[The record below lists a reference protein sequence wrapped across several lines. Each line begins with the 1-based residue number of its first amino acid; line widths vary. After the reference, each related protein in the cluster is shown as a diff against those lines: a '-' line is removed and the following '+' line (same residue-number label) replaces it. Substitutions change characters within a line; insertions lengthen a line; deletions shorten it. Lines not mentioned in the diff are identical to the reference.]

1 MHGDQDLEQGSRR
14 LLKYPLR
21 LFGQIYTW
29 SRDCH
34 CSYQGHESR
43 RRQVVKYIK
52 LDELTLLQCMLPT
65 YKALTSVSDFHGV
78 VGDAGKVLP
87 PCYKEGPWSP
97 SEMRSFKWL
106 KQFISEGLQELAQQ
120 SRNQQTGCIMRN
132 PSTATLPPT
141 YEALMGASGSRG
153 VGGGAGEIPPP
164 SYEEAMF
171 LIGDDKLQVVLE
183 DSKYTASSDDELS
196 KELCAGAT
204 GRKPQQGSTAD

>member
-1 MHGDQDLEQGSRR
+1 
-14 LLKYPLR
+14 
-21 LFGQIYTW
+21 
-29 SRDCH
+29 
-34 CSYQGHESR
+34 
-43 RRQVVKYIK
+43 
-52 LDELTLLQCMLPT
+52 MLPA
-65 YKALTSVSDFHGV
+65 YKALMSVSDSHGV
-78 VGDAGKVLP
+78 MGGARKVLP
-87 PCYKEGPWSP
+87 TSYKEAMVTIRDEKLQVVEQFM
-97 SEMRSFKWL
+97 SELANTLVVFSSTAEDGE
-106 KQFISEGLQELAQQ
+106 IEGLQELAQQ
-120 SRNQQTGCIMRN
+120 SRSQQTGCIMRN

-153 VGGGAGEIPPP
+153 VGGGSGEVPPP

>member
-1 MHGDQDLEQGSRR
+1 MRLPLQLSRAR
-14 LLKYPLR
+14 VKATP
-21 LFGQIYTW
+21 
-29 SRDCH
+29 S
-34 CSYQGHESR
+34 S
-43 RRQVVKYIK
+43 QVDYLDTAIRYIK
-52 LDELTLLQCMLPT
+52 LDEFTLLQCMLPT

-78 VGDAGKVLP
+78 VGDAGK
-87 PCYKEGPWSP
+87 
-97 SEMRSFKWL
+97 
-106 KQFISEGLQELAQQ
+106 GLQELAQQ
-120 SRNQQTGCIMRN
+120 SRSQQTGCIMRN

-153 VGGGAGEIPPP
+153 VGGGAGEVPPP

-204 GRKPQQGSTAD
+204 GRKPQGGTAD